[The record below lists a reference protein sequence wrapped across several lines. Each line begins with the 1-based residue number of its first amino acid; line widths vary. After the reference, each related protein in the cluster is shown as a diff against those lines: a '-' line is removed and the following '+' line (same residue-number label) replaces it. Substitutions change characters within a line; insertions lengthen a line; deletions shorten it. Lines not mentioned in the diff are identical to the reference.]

1 MTMARCLGL
10 AAIMADL
17 IAHFKGVRPNGDGW
31 TALCPA
37 HPDRHNSLSIHHRD
51 GHWLLKCHRG
61 CDWHEI
67 IKVVGLDARALFD
80 DDARGGGI
88 PTPSNNRATAQ
99 PTTRPPKA
107 KASGG
112 RQPKQASADTK
123 PSGITLE
130 QYATAKTLPL
140 DFLKT
145 CRMAELTYD
154 HKLALR
160 IPYLKA
166 NGEELA
172 VRFRIALE
180 GDRFRWKSGSKPCL
194 YGLHRLSEAQQA
206 GHVVLVEVESDSHT
220 LWFHGIPALGI
231 PGATN
236 WREERDARHLDG
248 IETIYVVVEPDSG
261 GDAVRE
267 WLSSSTIRHRAKLIR
282 LPAKD
287 PSALYLE
294 EPKEFS
300 RRWQV
305 ACQGAT
311 PWKIVEA
318 EANAAERTEAWEK
331 CGGLACKTDILK
343 EFADALSGI
352 GVVGERRAAK
362 LIYLAVTSRLLER
375 PVSVA
380 VKGPSS
386 GGKSFVVE
394 STLKFFPPEAFYAL
408 TAMSDRALAYSSEP
422 LRHRYLVIYEA
433 AGMASE
439 FATYLIRSLLSE
451 GCVRYETV
459 EKTETGLE
467 ARLIEREGPTGLIV
481 TTTSLRLHPEN
492 ETRMLS
498 LTITDTRDQTAAV
511 FRALAQERN
520 RVEIDLTPWR
530 SLQMWLA
537 TGPAEVTIPFAN
549 RLADLVPPVAV
560 RLRRDF
566 KTLLLLIQAH
576 ALLHQATRLKD
587 DTGRVIATVDD
598 YAAVRD
604 LVADLVAEGVDATVK
619 PEIREVVE
627 TTARLLAG
635 RLGEVRQ
642 TDLTKALKLDKSA
655 ISRRVAGALDGGF
668 LKNLEDRKHQP
679 ARLILGDPLPA
690 SRQVLPLPD
699 QLISAG
705 GLHGCAIDRGDMAPS
720 APIAGDQVD
729 TIETQEEPRAVNS
742 RWRARI

>member
-1 MTMARCLGL
+1 
-10 AAIMADL
+10 MADL
-17 IAHFKGVRPNGDGW
+17 LAHLKSVRRSGDGW
-31 TALCPA
+31 TARCPA
-37 HPDRHNSLSIHHRD
+37 HEDRRNSLSIHHRD
-51 GHWLLKCHRG
+51 GRWLLKCHGG
-61 CDWHEI
+61 CDWREI
-67 IKVVGLDARALFD
+67 IKAMGLESTALFD
-80 DDARGGGI
+80 DWTLGRGVPI
-88 PTPSNNRATAQ
+88 PSNNRAIAQ
-99 PTTRPPKA
+99 PKA
-107 KASGG
+107 KP
-112 RQPKQASADTK
+112 PKTTGSPGLPQTAANSA
-123 PSGITLE
+123 PPGVTLE
-130 QYATAKTLPL
+130 RYATAKALPL
-140 DFLKT
+140 EFLKT
-145 CRMAELTYD
+145 CGLSEFTFE

-160 IPYLKA
+160 IPYFEP
-166 NGEELA
+166 GGRERA

-180 GDRFRWKSGSKPCL
+180 GDRFRWKSGTKPCL
-194 YGLHRLSEAQQA
+194 YGLHRLSEAQKA
-206 GHVVLVEVESDSHT
+206 GHVVLVEGESDCHT
-220 LWFHGIPALGI
+220 LWFHKIPALGI

-236 WREERDARHLDG
+236 WREDRDACHLDG
-248 IETIYVVVEPDSG
+248 IETIYVVVEPDRG

-267 WLSSSTIRHRAKLIR
+267 WLSRSTIRRRVKLIS
-282 LPAKD
+282 LSAKD
-287 PSALYLE
+287 PSALHLE
-294 EPKEFS
+294 GPEEFS

-305 ACQGAT
+305 ACLGAM
-311 PWKIVEA
+311 PWTAVEA
-318 EANAAERTEAWEK
+318 ETNAAERTEAWGR
-331 CGGLACKTDILK
+331 CSGLAGGADIL
-343 EFADALSGI
+343 EAFADELSSI
-352 GVVGERRAAK
+352 GVEGERRAAK
-362 LIYLAVTSRLLER
+362 LLYLALTSRLLDR

-386 GGKSFVVE
+386 GGKSFVVD

-549 RLADLVPPVAV
+549 RLAQLVPPVAV

-566 KTLLLLIQAH
+566 KTLLLLIHAH

-587 DTGRVIATVDD
+587 VTGRVIATVDD
-598 YAAVRD
+598 YAAVRG

-635 RLGEVRQ
+635 GLGEVRQ

-668 LKNLEDRKHQP
+668 LKNLEDRKHRP
-679 ARLILGDPLPA
+679 ARLVLGDPLPA
-690 SRQVLPLPD
+690 NRQVLPLPD
-699 QLISAG
+699 QLTSVD
-705 GLHGCAIDRGDMAPS
+705 GLHGCAVDRGDMAPS

-729 TIETQEEPRAVNS
+729 SIETPEEPPSVNS

>member
-1 MTMARCLGL
+1 MTTPNCLGL
-10 AAIMADL
+10 GAIVADL
-17 IAHFKGVRPNGDGW
+17 IAHFKGVRPSGDGW
-31 TALCPA
+31 TARCPA
-37 HPDRHNSLSIHHRD
+37 HPDRHNSLSIHHHD
-51 GHWLLKCHRG
+51 GRWLLKCHRG
-61 CDWHEI
+61 CDWREI
-67 IKVVGLDARALFD
+67 IKAVGLDSAALFD

-99 PTTRPPKA
+99 PKTRPPKTA
-107 KASGG
+107 GSRGS
-112 RQPKQASADTK
+112 RQKEASADTAQ
-123 PSGITLE
+123 SGLTLE
-130 QYATAKTLPL
+130 QYATAKALPL
-140 DFLKT
+140 DFLNT
-145 CRMAELTYD
+145 CRMMELTYD
-154 HKLALR
+154 RKLALR
-160 IPYLKA
+160 IPYLGA
-166 NGEELA
+166 DCEELA

-194 YGLHRLSEAQQA
+194 YGLHRLSEAQKA
-206 GHVVLVEVESDSHT
+206 GQVVLVEGESDCHT
-220 LWFHGIPALGI
+220 LWFHGVPALGI

-248 IETIYVVVEPDSG
+248 IETIYVVVEPDDG

-300 RRWQV
+300 RRWQL

-311 PWKIVEA
+311 PWTTVEA

-331 CGGLACKTDILK
+331 CNGLACKTDILK
-343 EFADALSGI
+343 EFADELSAI

-422 LRHRYLVIYEA
+422 LRHRYMVIYEA

-459 EKTETGLE
+459 EKTENGLE

-511 FRALAQERN
+511 FRALAQENN
-520 RVEIDLTPWR
+520 RVEIDLTPWH
-530 SLQMWLA
+530 SLQTWLA
-537 TGPAEVTIPFAN
+537 KGLTRVVIPFADQ
-549 RLADLVPPVAV
+549 LARLVPPVAV

-566 KTLLLLIQAH
+566 KTVLMLIRAH
-576 ALLHQATRLKD
+576 ALLHQASRLSDEK
-587 DTGRVIATVDD
+587 GRVIATVED

-604 LVADLVAEGVDATVK
+604 LVANLVAEGVDATVK
-619 PEIREVVE
+619 PEVRELVE
-627 TTARLLAG
+627 TTAQLLEGGLA
-635 RLGEVRQ
+635 EVRQ
-642 TDLTKALKLDKSA
+642 TELKEALKLDKSA
-655 ISRRVAGALDGGF
+655 ISRRVASALDGGF
-668 LKNLEDRKHQP
+668 LKNLEDRKGRP
-679 ARLILGDPLPA
+679 TRLVLGDPLPA
-690 SRQVLPLPD
+690 NHEVLPLPD
-699 QLISAG
+699 QLISAD
-705 GLHGCAIDRGDMAPS
+705 GLRGCTVDPGDNAPPPS
-720 APIAGDQVD
+720 ETLQKAPPEA
-729 TIETQEEPRAVNS
+729 A
-742 RWRARI
+742 RWKRRI